1 MDSTLTVALMVMVV
15 AALLGTQVVLA
26 MLELV

>member
-26 MLELV
+26 MVAQV